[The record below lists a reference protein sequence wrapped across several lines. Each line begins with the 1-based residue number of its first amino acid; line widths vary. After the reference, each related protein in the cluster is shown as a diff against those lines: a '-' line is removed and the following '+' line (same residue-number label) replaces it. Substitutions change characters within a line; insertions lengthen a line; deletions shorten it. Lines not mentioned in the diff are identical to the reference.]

1 LAEPLDLDMATNLKD
16 LLKRATPLSDE
27 RAQALISAD
36 MVANADRYPPA
47 AASSEEMEAE
57 FDAADEPVER
67 QEGKAG
73 LRKS

>member
-1 LAEPLDLDMATNLKD
+1 MATNLKG

-27 RAQALISAD
+27 RAQALIAAD
-36 MVANADRYPPA
+36 LAANAHRYPPA
-47 AASSEEMEAE
+47 AASSEPMEAE
-57 FDAADEPVER
+57 FDPAEEPVER